1 MLHHEVGQEFV
12 CGETMRRRIDHT
24 SFGASADD
32 ERIHR
37 FAPRVGE
44 SVLRAFCCQP
54 DAKTFRESPHVEQHS
69 TQNEDLEALAKRPL
83 AARSL
88 CHGASLLSRG
98 HRRVEQRWPPGRF
111 ALRLRSSSD
120 HARDRTMDVIIP
132 LDVKT
137 LLASVEAA
145 PPIDAAEVVAAA
157 LTDALGARDVSF
169 LIADYS
175 GRALIR
181 LSHVHRED
189 SDDEDINR
197 ERGHSVPLAGTPH
210 GRALAEQEIQVV
222 PADGRFR
229 VFAPVTTRGEA
240 VGVLALGFDDEPDA
254 QTLATVSAGAHALAY
269 IVIANRRFTDLFEW
283 GQRSVPLSLEAEI
296 QHRLL
301 PASYT
306 CEGGQFTLAGWM
318 EPSGDVGGDTF
329 DFSVERDTLH
339 LSMTDA
345 MGHTLN
351 AAVLATVLV
360 GALRNARRRG
370 VDLAEQSRLANE
382 ALCGFSDEGDF
393 VTGQVVRIDNLSGT
407 ARIVNAGHPL
417 PILIRDGRAENV
429 ALAPALPFGIA
440 ADTEYAIQELV
451 LQPGDRLAFLTDG
464 MLERNAADVNA
475 MEILTQTRHLHPREA
490 VQALT
495 GAVVKACGGVLR
507 DDATVLCVDW
517 RGGPTGERDASSGA
531 DQ

>member
-1 MLHHEVGQEFV
+1 MTSANPSEVATLLDV
-12 CGETMRRRIDHT
+12 RT
-24 SFGASADD
+24 
-32 ERIHR
+32 
-37 FAPRVGE
+37 
-44 SVLRAFCCQP
+44 
-54 DAKTFRESPHVEQHS
+54 
-69 TQNEDLEALAKRPL
+69 
-83 AARSL
+83 
-88 CHGASLLSRG
+88 LLS
-98 HRRVEQRWPPGRF
+98 
-111 ALRLRSSSD
+111 
-120 HARDRTMDVIIP
+120 
-132 LDVKT
+132 
-137 LLASVEAA
+137 SVEAA

-157 LTDALGARDVSF
+157 LTTALGARDVSF

-181 LSHVHRED
+181 LSHVRRADH
-189 SDDEDINR
+189 DDEDVNR
-197 ERGHSVPLAGTPH
+197 ERSHSVALAGTPH
-210 GRALAEQEIQVV
+210 GRALAEQEMQVV
-222 PADGRFR
+222 PDGGGYR
-229 VFAPVTTRGEA
+229 VFAPVTSRGEA
-240 VGVLALGFDDEPDA
+240 VGVLALGFDQEPGS

-269 IVIANRRFTDLFEW
+269 IVIANRRFTDLFDW

-306 CEGGQFTLAGWM
+306 CEGGQFTLAGWL

-382 ALCGFSDEGDF
+382 ALCGFADEGDF

-417 PILIRDGRAENV
+417 PILIRDGRAENL
-429 ALAPALPFGIA
+429 ALDAGLPFGLA
-440 ADTEYAIQELV
+440 VDTNYNVQEV
-451 LQPGDRLAFLTDG
+451 MLQAGDRLVFLTDG
-464 MLERNAADVNA
+464 LLERNAADVDA
-475 MEILTQTRHLHPREA
+475 MEILVETRHLHPREA

-495 GAVVKACGGVLR
+495 QAVVEACGGKLR
-507 DDATVLCVDW
+507 DDATALCLDW
-517 RGGPTGERDASSGA
+517 HGGPTGERDASSGA
-531 DQ
+531 DR